1 MVNMGIKA
9 IGLNADILS
18 EAQNDGTSDNLWSEV
33 LGGEVVLLSPELLQS
48 DSVRAHLSLDK
59 PDSTFQKRCTV
70 LVCDEAHLVYIWGR
84 HFRKPYAEIGR
95 MRNRLQ
101 RKVRLLLLTATLRT
115 GGPLQYVRKCFDLQP
130 DRYIDIHHS
139 NLRPEIRVTTSILQ
153 STLATA
159 HNFPELRWVHGL
171 PGVTIIFTPDR
182 GSALRLTLYFRRL
195 NGYYAHKVRKYDAMN
210 DHSTYDK
217 ETMDLVKNLD
227 AENDW
232 LIIVATSILMVGV
245 DMFGI
250 KRVIILEPKDFDE
263 EVQKEGRLLRYK
275 TYATEI
281 GESYVY
287 VSYNSMQ
294 KAFELVDAVQEVS
307 DGKEVGGK
315 RKRSKPEDP
324 DSTAMDISMAQRLV
338 APCRTQEQNRQYQNP
353 PYGHNVCSC
362 TSCTRNPP
370 IPNPPCLCSGC
381 QPGMSQRDILTTRQA
396 TLRVIAT
403 DAASHS
409 IELGIGTLPS
419 QDLLPESLTAATQTI
434 IREHLTNLDM
444 QLFMDKVA
452 NPGGLYLPG
461 MFVSP
466 PVISTII
473 DNLLQL
479 ETRHNLSICLEPFQ
493 LHKCWL
499 ERIWLTLQEN
509 VIPDVVGYHTRRKA
523 EVGDQWVRKRL
534 AKMDQVEIE
543 RLLTENPLLD
553 VAQIGSGMK
562 VADLIWQLRWHEVW
576 YGKLPKGWRGYRKAS
591 LIDLLLDVVKQFHQG
606 QLTVEKVHISIHRC
620 Q

>member
-1 MVNMGIKA
+1 MVSMGIKA

-18 EAQNDGTSDNLWSEV
+18 EAQNDGASDNLWSEV
-33 LGGEVVLLSPELLQS
+33 LRGQLVLLSPELLQS
-48 DSVRAHLSLDK
+48 DSVRTHLSLDK
-59 PDSTFQKRCTV
+59 SDSTFQERCTV

-115 GGPLQYVRKCFDLQP
+115 GGPLQYVRNCFDLQP
-130 DRYIDIHHS
+130 NQYIDIHHS
-139 NLRPEIRVTTSILQ
+139 NLRPEIRVTTSLLQ

-159 HNFPELRWVHGL
+159 HHFPELRWVHGL

-195 NGYYAHKVRKYDAMN
+195 NGHYAHKVRKYDAMN
-210 DHSTYDK
+210 DHSTYNK
-217 ETMDLVKNLD
+217 ETMDLVKDLD
-227 AENDW
+227 AESDW

-263 EVQKEGRLLRYK
+263 EVQKEGRLLRHK
-275 TYATEI
+275 IHATEI

-287 VSYNSMQ
+287 VSYNTMQ
-294 KAFELVDAVQEVS
+294 KAFALVDAPQVAE
-307 DGKEVGGK
+307 GKEVGGK
-315 RKRSKPEDP
+315 RKRSKPEDAG
-324 DSTAMDISMAQRLV
+324 STAMDISMAQRLV
-338 APCRTQEQNRQYQNP
+338 SRCRTQEQNRQYQNP
-353 PYGHNVCSC
+353 PYGQTICNCA
-362 TSCTRNPP
+362 SCTRNPP
-370 IPNPPCLCSGC
+370 VPNPPCLCSGC
-381 QPGMSQRDILTTRQA
+381 QPGMSERDILTTRQS
-396 TLRVIAT
+396 TLREIAT
-403 DAASHS
+403 NAASRS

-419 QDLLPESLTAATQTI
+419 QDIFPEALTAATQTI

-444 QLFMDKVA
+444 QLFMDKIA

-461 MFVSP
+461 MFVSS
-466 PVISTII
+466 PVISAIV

-499 ERIWLTLQEN
+499 EQIWLTLQEK
-509 VIPDVVGYHTRRKA
+509 VIPDVVGYHSRRKA

-534 AKMDQVEIE
+534 AKMGQAEIDK
-543 RLLTENPLLD
+543 LLMEEPILD
-553 VAQIGSGMK
+553 VTQIGSGMK
-562 VADLIWQLRWHEVW
+562 VADLIRQLHWHEVW

-591 LIDLLLDVVKQFHQG
+591 LIDLLLDVVKQFHEDG
-606 QLTVEKVHISIHRC
+606 LVVENVHSTIHRC
-620 Q
+620 R